1 MVHARVSDEYIH
13 FALMYTTYHILPVI
27 PTKHLVNQ
35 NGEPT
40 IPHKLAT
47 GTKPSVSNLRVLS
60 CTCVVRKATAH
71 ADIKALNMHH
81 QSQRGF
87 HGISVIISQHQKGY
101 LIYLPI
107 TRKIY
112 SSHDV
117 VFKKIF
123 SGTLSYT
130 SRPY

>member
-1 MVHARVSDEYIH
+1 MCMTD
-13 FALMYTTYHILPVI
+13 HIFPVLPI
-27 PTKHLVNQ
+27 NHLVNKCV
-35 NGEPT
+35 EPT
-40 IPHKLAT
+40 MPYKLAT
-47 GTKPSVSNLRVLS
+47 VTKPSASNLRLLI

-117 VFKKIF
+117 VFKKTF